1 MNPTKKMDVDKVNV
15 EELLQVF
22 KDINQ
27 DAFILYIKSIWK
39 DLAQRSENSEKG
51 INKLTFIQYYN
62 LPGIISDRLFAVFD
76 ENKNGYLSLQ
86 EFYDGMTTLFTKPF
100 DELSYFI
107 FKMYDAD
114 NDGVISKYDI
124 KSLMQYID
132 LDTNLI
138 NHVNSINTK

>member
-1 MNPTKKMDVDKVNV
+1 MNPNKKMDVDKVNV

-39 DLAQRSENSEKG
+39 DLAQRSENAEKG

-107 FKMYDAD
+107 FRMYDAD
-114 NDGVISKYDI
+114 NDGVINKNDI

-138 NHVNSINTK
+138 NHVNSINPK

>member
-1 MNPTKKMDVDKVNV
+1 MNPPKKVEVDKINV

-27 DAFILYIKSIWK
+27 DAFILYLKSIWK
-39 DLAQRSENSEKG
+39 DLAQRSESVDKG
-51 INKLTFIQYYN
+51 INKITFLQYYT

-76 ENKNGYLSLQ
+76 DDKNGFLSLQ
-86 EFYDGMTTLFTKPF
+86 EFYDGMMTLFTKPF

-114 NDGVISKYDI
+114 ADGFIAKSDI
-124 KSLMQYID
+124 KSLMQYIHID
-132 LDTNLI
+132 SNMI
-138 NHVNSINTK
+138 NQANSINPK

>member
-1 MNPTKKMDVDKVNV
+1 MNPIKKMDVDKVNV

-39 DLAQRSENSEKG
+39 DLAQRSENAEKG

-107 FKMYDAD
+107 FRMYDAD
-114 NDGVISKYDI
+114 NDGVINKNDI

-138 NHVNSINTK
+138 NHVNSINPK